1 MLARARLEQLRVLL
15 CDLLDDLDK
24 ASITANRIAVE
35 LLHVR
40 ADSHSAHRSRERHSQ
55 NLLLN
60 LGEEPPL
67 GKMTE
72 DGDGED
78 QLASTDECKAEERG
92 TTDELRVVQVAAKDI
107 IRTAYTRR

>member
-1 MLARARLEQLRVLL
+1 MLAGSRLEQLRVLL
-15 CDLLDDLDK
+15 RDLLDDLDE
-24 ASITANRIAVE
+24 AGIAANGIAVE

-40 ADSHSAHRSRERHSQ
+40 ADSYSAHGSRKRHYQ

-78 QLASTDECKAEERG
+78 QFASTDECETEERG
-92 TTDELRVVQVAAKDI
+92 TADELRIVQVTAKVLV
-107 IRTAYTRR
+107 RTAHTRR